1 MLIWTIR
8 QFARCRCKS
17 YFSFWTVSS
26 LPPRPPLWAC
36 AEFARYSQK
45 KKNLGDPYRTPVR
58 HPRQSSVRPLLK
70 SGLGFERG
78 PRGRER
84 RRGKLARRRAFPH
97 RQGKPPFSACPLQKT
112 PNFRVN
118 TGNVGPTSGPPPS
131 RASQRGARATM
142 HGVPPAPLG
151 GVVQPACT

>member
-1 MLIWTIR
+1 MSLMLNLELAKLSLMR
-8 QFARCRCKS
+8 VAPAL
-17 YFSFWTVSS
+17 SS
-26 LPPRPPLWAC
+26 RRPR
-36 AEFARYSQK
+36 FRRR
-45 KKNLGDPYRTPVR
+45 NGR
-58 HPRQSSVRPLLK
+58 HDRRRSSVRPLLK

-118 TGNVGPTSGPPPS
+118 AGNVGPRSPS
-131 RASQRGARATM
+131 RIRNKRVVTFIEGCCAWILRREMARRAWRCLV
-142 HGVPPAPLG
+142 GPILIGLKVPKF
-151 GVVQPACT
+151 